1 MRSQDPVGA
10 TEGAVSI
17 RRVVPDIDPEKAL
30 SGGSE
35 MSPEAFA
42 AVRDQLAFSAALPE
56 IGGSQFAAVRMRDG
70 EAVLSAAFPASVIS
84 QGAGR

>member
-35 MSPEAFA
+35 MSPEA
-42 AVRDQLAFSAALPE
+42 S
-56 IGGSQFAAVRMRDG
+56 
-70 EAVLSAAFPASVIS
+70 
-84 QGAGR
+84 